1 MEVRPCIV
9 PQRRR
14 LRDSGCR
21 DLGKEKRGA
30 DHNLGEQE
38 SGQQPLHG
46 LLPVVACSHPTVRGQ
61 TRVVVR
67 RPDVACVSLLT
78 EDPVV
83 RWRWLGAVSE
93 DNLRLLLQM
102 ARRRSFRRG
111 EVVFHRG
118 DPADS
123 MHLVSAGRF
132 AVQVMT
138 PLGDQAT
145 IVVRGPG
152 ESFGEMALVGER
164 APRSATVEA
173 LESAETFCI
182 YEEDF
187 RRLREQRPTVTEALL
202 ALLANEVRMANE
214 RLLEALYIP
223 VQRRVFRRLNELSQ
237 TYASATGSQPE
248 IPLTQ
253 EQLAQLAGS
262 TRATVNSVL
271 REAQKSGLL
280 ELSRGRIRILDS
292 EQLARRAR

>member
-1 MEVRPCIV
+1 MLP
-9 PQRRR
+9 PRRR

-21 DLGKEKRGA
+21 YLGKEERGA

-38 SGQQPLHG
+38 SGQQRLHR
-46 LLPVVACSHPTVRGQ
+46 LLLGWLCSQPTVRGQ
-61 TRVVVR
+61 TSAVLR
-67 RPDVACVSLLT
+67 RADVACVSLLT
-78 EDPVV
+78 EDSVV
-83 RWRWLGAVSE
+83 RWRLLEAVSE
-93 DNLRLLLQM
+93 DDLRLLLQT

-173 LESAETFCI
+173 LETAETFCI

-187 RRLREQRPTVTEALL
+187 RRLREQHPRVTEALL

-223 VQRRVFRRLNELSQ
+223 VERRVLRRLNELTQ
-237 TYASATGSQPE
+237 TYASAIGSQPE

-271 REAQKSGLL
+271 REAEKSGLL
-280 ELSRGRIRILDS
+280 ELSRGRIRILDG
-292 EQLARRAR
+292 EQLALRAR

>member
-1 MEVRPCIV
+1 MV
-9 PQRRR
+9 PPRRR

-21 DLGKEKRGA
+21 CRGIEQRGA

-38 SGQQPLHG
+38 SGHQRLHR
-46 LLPVVACSHPTVRGQ
+46 LLLGWLCGQPTVRGQ
-61 TRVVVR
+61 TSAVVR
-67 RPDVACVSLLT
+67 RADVACVSLLT

-83 RWRWLGAVSE
+83 RWRLLEAVSE
-93 DNLRLLLQM
+93 NDVRLLLQT
-102 ARRRSFRRG
+102 ARRRLFRRG

-173 LESAETFCI
+173 LETAETFCI

-187 RRLREQRPTVTEALL
+187 RRLREQHPTVTEALL

-223 VQRRVFRRLNELSQ
+223 VQQRVLRRLNELTQ
-237 TYASATGSQPE
+237 TYASNIGSQPE

-271 REAQKSGLL
+271 REAQKSGLI
-280 ELSRGRIRILDS
+280 ELNRGRIRILDS
-292 EQLARRAR
+292 EQLALRAR